1 MSSINEIR
9 LEFNRSL
16 KIDFNGGDLSSDA
29 GLFLIREFA
38 KKIGI
43 HELIEKQFKTKDTAQ
58 QRHTDAENL
67 LQMIYQKIAGYFR
80 DDDADE
86 LTDEPVFRTLLGKEA
101 LASQPTLSRFHNR
114 MDKDTLDQFNDIQR
128 ELRKRIYRYTCP
140 EMLLFDV
147 DSTLF
152 ETFGKQEGE
161 AFNTHYNGHG
171 YHPLLCYDGLT
182 GDLLKAELRSGNVYT
197 SRDVTDFMEP
207 LLAEYRQRYPSMDL
221 YLRGDSGFAV
231 PQLYDQLEQQGVSY
245 AIRLKDNAVL
255 RREAQWLEEELNERT
270 QFNKV
275 DFAVE
280 YGEILYQAGSWASPR
295 RVVIKME
302 KPQGQMICI
311 PTYIVTNMELPPESL
326 IRFYCN
332 RGRMENFIKE
342 SKHGFD
348 FDTMSSPSMTVNA
361 NRLQLSVL
369 AYNLFNWFRRI
380 TLPTSMRMHHVDTL
394 RLKLLKIAARLVRA
408 ARYLTFKLCSSCPYQ
423 EEFRQAFANIQ
434 RLTPLLQ

>member
-43 HELIEKQFKTKDTAQ
+43 HEVIEKQFKTKDTAQ
-58 QRHTDAENL
+58 RRHTDAENL

-86 LTDEPVFRTLLGKEA
+86 LTDEPVFRTLLDKET

-171 YHPLLCYDGLT
+171 YHPLLCVDGLT
-182 GDLLKAELRSGNVYT
+182 GDLLKAELRSGNVYA

-207 LLAEYRQRYPSMDL
+207 LLAEYRQRVPSMDL
-221 YLRGDSGFAV
+221 TLRGDSGFAV

-245 AIRLKDNAVL
+245 AIRLKDNAIL
-255 RREAQWLEEELNERT
+255 RREAQWLEEKLNERT

-280 YGEILYQAGSWASPR
+280 YGEILYQAGSWESPR
-295 RVVIKME
+295 RVVVKME
-302 KPQGQMICI
+302 KPQDQMICI
-311 PTYIVTNMELPPESL
+311 PTYIVTNMELPP
-326 IRFYCN
+326 
-332 RGRMENFIKE
+332 
-342 SKHGFD
+342 
-348 FDTMSSPSMTVNA
+348 SP
-361 NRLQLSVL
+361 
-369 AYNLFNWFRRI
+369 
-380 TLPTSMRMHHVDTL
+380 
-394 RLKLLKIAARLVRA
+394 
-408 ARYLTFKLCSSCPYQ
+408 
-423 EEFRQAFANIQ
+423 
-434 RLTPLLQ
+434 

>member
-1 MSSINEIR
+1 
-9 LEFNRSL
+9 
-16 KIDFNGGDLSSDA
+16 
-29 GLFLIREFA
+29 
-38 KKIGI
+38 
-43 HELIEKQFKTKDTAQ
+43 
-58 QRHTDAENL
+58 
-67 LQMIYQKIAGYFR
+67 MIYQKIAGYFR

-128 ELRKRIYRYTCP
+128 ELRKRIYRYTRP

-280 YGEILYQAGSWASPR
+280 YGEILYQAGSWVSPR

-348 FDTMSSPSMTVNA
+348 FEPMSSPSMTVNA
-361 NRLQLSVL
+361 NLLLS
-369 AYNLFNWFRRI
+369 A
-380 TLPTSMRMHHVDTL
+380 PTGAL
-394 RLKLLKIAARLVRA
+394 
-408 ARYLTFKLCSSCPYQ
+408 SS
-423 EEFRQAFANIQ
+423 RQAAC
-434 RLTPLLQ
+434 RVDR